1 MGGKNRSGKD
11 GSVGEMM
18 KKEKVIGIGA
28 LLGIIILAVIVVVVA
43 GNQRK
48 NKTKTETENKT
59 ETETQIEP
67 DSESESE
74 TETAPADKESLDA
87 EELVE
92 ENFHQAGITE
102 YEKINLADYESQ
114 AGIDL
119 SEYVSYRFYY
129 DSDGLKIEGYFS
141 APKDLLDGQK
151 TSCLIYNHGGNQDY
165 GALENIET
173 CFYAYQLHTI
183 CIASNYRGCGNS
195 EGEDQFG
202 GADVDDVTRLL
213 DLCEQFSYIDKDAI
227 NMMGIS
233 RGGMMTYEVLR
244 RDERVHKAVIISG
257 LSDCFMSYAERS
269 DMQTIFD
276 SLVGSSPEKM
286 PEEYEKRS
294 ATYWADEINT
304 PLLIIHATGD
314 EKVSIA
320 QADKITEALEQAGK
334 TYEYITFDG
343 NSHGEIRPED
353 GEKIKAFL
361 EGQEQEED
369 SGKNNVK

>member
-1 MGGKNRSGKD
+1 
-11 GSVGEMM
+11 M
-18 KKEKVIGIGA
+18 KKEKVIEIGV

-48 NKTKTETENKT
+48 NETKTETENKM
-59 ETETQIEP
+59 ETETQMES
-67 DSESESE
+67 DSDSESE

-87 EELVE
+87 DELVE
-92 ENFHQAGITE
+92 ENFRQAGITE
-102 YEKINLADYESQ
+102 YEKIDLEDYESQ

-141 APKDLLDGQK
+141 APKDLLDGKK

-183 CIASNYRGCGNS
+183 CIASNYRGCGSS

-202 GADVDDVTRLL
+202 GADVDDVVRIL

-233 RGGMMTYEVLR
+233 RGGMMTYEVLSK
-244 RDERVHKAVIISG
+244 DERVHKAVVVSG
-257 LSDCFMSYAERS
+257 LSDCFMSYEERS

-276 SLVGSSPEKM
+276 SLVGGSPEEM

-314 EKVSIA
+314 EKVSVA
-320 QADKITEALEQAGK
+320 QADKLTEALEQAGK

-343 NSHGEIRPED
+343 NFHGEIRPED

-369 SGKNNVK
+369 SEKNNVK